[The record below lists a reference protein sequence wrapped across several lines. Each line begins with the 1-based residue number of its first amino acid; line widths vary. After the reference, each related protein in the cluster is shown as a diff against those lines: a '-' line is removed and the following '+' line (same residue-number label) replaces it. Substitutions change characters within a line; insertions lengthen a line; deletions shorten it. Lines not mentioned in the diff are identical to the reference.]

1 MCQSLADTGIVE
13 DGSGC
18 GGGALAVVDSLVA
31 SVGLNKLAIGDN
43 MENIDWRQKLIE
55 EVIYNPSTK

>member
-1 MCQSLADTGIVE
+1 ME